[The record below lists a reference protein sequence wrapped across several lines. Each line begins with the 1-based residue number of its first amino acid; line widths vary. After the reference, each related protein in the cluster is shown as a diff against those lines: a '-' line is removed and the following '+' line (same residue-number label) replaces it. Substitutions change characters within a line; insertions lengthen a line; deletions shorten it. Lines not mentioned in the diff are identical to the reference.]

1 MENKTF
7 YGDGL
12 TFEVLQYQFYI
23 FFKKVQGHWGKNPQD
38 CVALT
43 TPPLEVYLH
52 IYFKTQT
59 HQ

>member
-7 YGDGL
+7 
-12 TFEVLQYQFYI
+12 LQYQFYI
-23 FFKKVQGHWGKNPQD
+23 SRRFED
-38 CVALT
+38 TLTTLT

-59 HQ
+59 HSLS